1 MCPQATYSPVLPM
14 GFPHAKFDI
23 QESFCAAPN
32 SPRSKPHAKVAAFHA
47 QGMPNVSARHQMDE
61 LTPTK
66 SLPDDGLT
74 GPQRRTLLR
83 LSAAKQPAALRD
95 ASDWLIVAGDNG
107 AESEFSRSKQQMRRQ
122 SLLGRSAPATVHM
135 DALASIRLLE
145 HPGLLPL
152 MQAFRL
158 YREAR
163 RHELA
168 HPSSEF
174 LDPVKDRSWLFR

>member
-1 MCPQATYSPVLPM
+1 MHPCPN
-14 GFPHAKFDI
+14 H
-23 QESFCAAPN
+23 N
-32 SPRSKPHAKVAAFHA
+32 SVRVSRAYGHQCIHA
-47 QGMPNVSARHQMDE
+47 QTIIPFVFRE
-61 LTPTK
+61 RTVT
-66 SLPDDGLT
+66 PDDGLT

-83 LSAAKQPAALRD
+83 LSAAKQPTALRD

-122 SLLGRSAPATVHM
+122 SLLGHSAPATVHM
-135 DALASIRLLE
+135 DALASVRLLA

-158 YREAR
+158 HREAR

-168 HPSSEF
+168 HSPSEF